1 MNNGGIGPDT
11 VCFKEEK
18 PVTKVKTKK
27 KKKKKNSKKP
37 PRNHDNTPFLVRTE
51 CSDTP

>member
-18 PVTKVKTKK
+18 PVTKVKSKK
-27 KKKKKNSKKP
+27 KKKKKKKTA
-37 PRNHDNTPFLVRTE
+37 RNHQETMTTHLFW
-51 CSDTP
+51 

>member
-18 PVTKVKTKK
+18 PVTKVKKK
-27 KKKKKNSKKP
+27 KKKKKA
-37 PRNHDNTPFLVRTE
+37 RNHQETMTTHLFW
-51 CSDTP
+51 